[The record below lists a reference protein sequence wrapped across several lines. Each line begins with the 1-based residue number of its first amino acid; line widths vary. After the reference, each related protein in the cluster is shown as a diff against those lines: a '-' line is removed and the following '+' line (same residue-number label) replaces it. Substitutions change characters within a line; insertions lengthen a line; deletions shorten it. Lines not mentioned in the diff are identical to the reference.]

1 MERRRGVVRIERRV
15 LPELFTMLLFAVSS
29 LFAVYV
35 SQQLIIQVPTTKAS
49 STTGGLGNV
58 LIFIPLIIVFSF
70 VVIFLARR
78 KKVRFLKWLF
88 IIMVVYV
95 VFYVS
100 LIISVPI
107 AAYIADT
114 LFEFNLISLAIII
127 AMPVIF
133 LYLLAFHN
141 EWYVVDASG
150 IMLVAGVGSVWGVIV
165 GVWAAVALLIIFAV
179 YDYISVYKTK
189 HMIALA
195 EAAVD
200 ENLPLLFVIPSKRG
214 TKLSEITF
222 AGREG
227 HGVMMLGFGDVAMP
241 SILVVSAFTY
251 SYPVNWIFYVI
262 FTMIGTLAAMAVLF
276 FTNVEKPAPG
286 LPFINTGAILGF
298 LVAFLM
304 FPH

>member
-1 MERRRGVVRIERRV
+1 MEKRKMVRKIRRIV
-15 LPELFTMLLFAVSS
+15 PEISAMIIFVASS
-29 LFAVYV
+29 LFAIYV
-35 SQQLIIQVPTTKAS
+35 SEQLIIQDAGIKAT
-49 STTGGLGNV
+49 STTGGIGNV

-70 VVIFLARR
+70 AVIFLARKR
-78 KKVRFLKWLF
+78 KVRFLKWIF
-88 IIMVVYV
+88 ILMVTYV

-114 LFEFNLISLAIII
+114 LFEFNVISLAI
-127 AMPVIF
+127 VIVLPLLF
-133 LYLLAFHN
+133 LYLLAFRN

-150 IMLVAGVGSVWGVIV
+150 IMLVAGVSSVWGVIV
-165 GVWAAVALLIIFAV
+165 GIWAAVALLIIFAV

-200 ENLPLLFVIPSKRG
+200 ENLPLLFVIPSRRG
-214 TKLSEITF
+214 TKLNDITF
-222 AGREG
+222 AGREE
-227 HGVMMLGFGDVAMP
+227 HGAMMLGFGDIAMP

-251 SYPVNWIFYVI
+251 SYPVNWFYFVL
-262 FTMIGTLAAMAVLF
+262 FTMIGVLAAMFLLF

-286 LPFINTGAILGF
+286 LPYINTGAILGF
-298 LVAFLM
+298 LAAFIL
-304 FPH
+304 FSH

>member
-1 MERRRGVVRIERRV
+1 MEKRKRVRKIRRIV
-15 LPELFTMLLFAVSS
+15 PEISAMIIFVASS
-29 LFAVYV
+29 LFAIYV
-35 SQQLIIQVPTTKAS
+35 SEQLIIQDAGIKAT
-49 STTGGLGNV
+49 STTGGIGNV

-70 VVIFLARR
+70 AVIFLARKR
-78 KKVRFLKWLF
+78 KVRFLKWIF
-88 IIMVVYV
+88 ILMVTYV

-114 LFEFNLISLAIII
+114 LFEFNVISLAI
-127 AMPVIF
+127 VIVLPLLF
-133 LYLLAFHN
+133 LYLLAFRN

-150 IMLVAGVGSVWGVIV
+150 IMLVAGVSSVWGVIV
-165 GVWAAVALLIIFAV
+165 GIWAAVALLIIFAV

-200 ENLPLLFVIPSKRG
+200 ENLPLLFVIPSRRG
-214 TKLSEITF
+214 TKLNDITF
-222 AGREG
+222 AGRGE
-227 HGVMMLGFGDVAMP
+227 HGAMMLGFGDIAMP

-251 SYPVNWIFYVI
+251 SYPVNWFYFVL
-262 FTMIGTLAAMAVLF
+262 FTMIGVLAAMFLLF

-286 LPFINTGAILGF
+286 LPYINTGAILGF
-298 LVAFLM
+298 LAAFVL
-304 FPH
+304 FSH

>member
-1 MERRRGVVRIERRV
+1 MERRKRVRKIRRIV
-15 LPELFTMLLFAVSS
+15 PEISAMIIFVASS
-29 LFAVYV
+29 LFAIYV
-35 SQQLIIQVPTTKAS
+35 SEQLIIQDAGIKAT
-49 STTGGLGNV
+49 STTGGIGNV

-70 VVIFLARR
+70 AVIFLARKR
-78 KKVRFLKWLF
+78 KVRFLKWIF
-88 IIMVVYV
+88 ILMVTYV

-114 LFEFNLISLAIII
+114 QFEFNVISLAI
-127 AMPVIF
+127 VIVLPLLF
-133 LYLLAFHN
+133 LYLLAFRN

-150 IMLVAGVGSVWGVIV
+150 IMLVAGVSSVWGVIV
-165 GVWAAVALLIIFAV
+165 GIWAAVALLIIFAV

-200 ENLPLLFVIPSKRG
+200 ENLPLLFVIPSRRG
-214 TKLSEITF
+214 TKLNDITF
-222 AGREG
+222 AGRGE
-227 HGVMMLGFGDVAMP
+227 HGAMMLGFGDIAMP

-251 SYPVNWIFYVI
+251 SYPVNWFYFVL
-262 FTMIGTLAAMAVLF
+262 FTMIGVLAAMFLLF

-286 LPFINTGAILGF
+286 LPYINTGAILGF
-298 LVAFLM
+298 LAAFIL
-304 FPH
+304 FSH

>member
-1 MERRRGVVRIERRV
+1 MEKRKRVRKIRRIV
-15 LPELFTMLLFAVSS
+15 PEISAMIIFVASS
-29 LFAVYV
+29 LFAIYV
-35 SQQLIIQVPTTKAS
+35 SEQLIIQDAGIKAT
-49 STTGGLGNV
+49 STTGGIGNV

-70 VVIFLARR
+70 AVIFLARKR
-78 KKVRFLKWLF
+78 KVRFLKWIF
-88 IIMVVYV
+88 ILMVTYV

-114 LFEFNLISLAIII
+114 QFEFNVISLAI
-127 AMPVIF
+127 VIVLPLLF
-133 LYLLAFHN
+133 LYLLAFRN

-150 IMLVAGVGSVWGVIV
+150 IMLVAGVSSVWGVIV
-165 GVWAAVALLIIFAV
+165 GIWAAVALLIIFAV

-200 ENLPLLFVIPSKRG
+200 ENLPLLFVIPSRRG
-214 TKLSEITF
+214 TKLNDITF
-222 AGREG
+222 AGRGE
-227 HGVMMLGFGDVAMP
+227 HGAMMLGFGDIAMP

-251 SYPVNWIFYVI
+251 SYPVNWFYFVL
-262 FTMIGTLAAMAVLF
+262 FTMIGVLAAMFLLF

-286 LPFINTGAILGF
+286 LPYINTGAILGF
-298 LVAFLM
+298 LAAFIL
-304 FPH
+304 FSH

>member
-1 MERRRGVVRIERRV
+1 MEKRKGVRKIRRIV
-15 LPELFTMLLFAVSS
+15 PEISAMIIFVASS
-29 LFAVYV
+29 LFAIYV
-35 SQQLIIQVPTTKAS
+35 SEQLIIQDAGIKAT
-49 STTGGLGNV
+49 STTGGIGNV

-70 VVIFLARR
+70 AVIFLARKR
-78 KKVRFLKWLF
+78 KVRFLKWIF
-88 IIMVVYV
+88 ILMVTYV

-114 LFEFNLISLAIII
+114 LFEFNVISLAI
-127 AMPVIF
+127 VIVLPLLF
-133 LYLLAFHN
+133 LYLLAFRN

-150 IMLVAGVGSVWGVIV
+150 IMLVAGVSSVWGVIV
-165 GVWAAVALLIIFAV
+165 GIWAAVALLIIFAV

-200 ENLPLLFVIPSKRG
+200 ENLPLLFVIPSRRG
-214 TKLSEITF
+214 TKLNDITF
-222 AGREG
+222 AGRGE
-227 HGVMMLGFGDVAMP
+227 HGAMMLGFGDIAMP

-251 SYPVNWIFYVI
+251 SYPVNWFYFVL
-262 FTMIGTLAAMAVLF
+262 FTMIGVLAAMFLLF

-286 LPFINTGAILGF
+286 LPYINTGAILGF
-298 LVAFLM
+298 LAAFIL
-304 FPH
+304 FSH

>member
-1 MERRRGVVRIERRV
+1 MERRKRVRKIRRIV
-15 LPELFTMLLFAVSS
+15 PEISAMIIFVASS
-29 LFAVYV
+29 LFAIYV
-35 SQQLIIQVPTTKAS
+35 SQQLIIQDAGIKAT
-49 STTGGLGNV
+49 STTGGIGNV

-70 VVIFLARR
+70 AVIFLAR
-78 KKVRFLKWLF
+78 KKRVRFLKWVF
-88 IIMVVYV
+88 ILMVTYV

-114 LFEFNLISLAIII
+114 LFEFNVISLAIVI
-127 AMPVIF
+127 ALPLLF
-133 LYLLAFHN
+133 LYLLAFRN

-150 IMLVAGVGSVWGVIV
+150 IMLVAGVSSVWGVIV
-165 GVWAAVALLIIFAV
+165 GIWAAVALLIIFAV

-200 ENLPLLFVIPSKRG
+200 ENLPLLFVIPSRRG
-214 TKLSEITF
+214 TKLKDITF
-222 AGREG
+222 AGRG
-227 HGVMMLGFGDVAMP
+227 DHGAMMLGFGDIAMP

-251 SYPVNWIFYVI
+251 SYPVNWFYFVL
-262 FTMIGTLAAMAVLF
+262 FTMIGVLLAMFLLF

-286 LPFINTGAILGF
+286 LPYINTGAILGF
-298 LVAFLM
+298 LAAFIL
-304 FPH
+304 FSH

>member
-1 MERRRGVVRIERRV
+1 MERRKRVRKIRRIV
-15 LPELFTMLLFAVSS
+15 PEISAMIIFVASS
-29 LFAVYV
+29 LFAIYV
-35 SQQLIIQVPTTKAS
+35 SEQLIIQDAGIKAT
-49 STTGGLGNV
+49 STTGGIGNV

-70 VVIFLARR
+70 AVIFLARKR
-78 KKVRFLKWLF
+78 KVRFLKWIF
-88 IIMVVYV
+88 ILMVTYV

-114 LFEFNLISLAIII
+114 LFEFNVISLAI
-127 AMPVIF
+127 VIVLPLLF
-133 LYLLAFHN
+133 LYLLAFRN

-150 IMLVAGVGSVWGVIV
+150 IMLVAGVSSVWGVIV
-165 GVWAAVALLIIFAV
+165 GIWAAVALLIIFAV

-200 ENLPLLFVIPSKRG
+200 ENLPLLFVIPSRRG
-214 TKLSEITF
+214 TKLNDITF
-222 AGREG
+222 AGRGE
-227 HGVMMLGFGDVAMP
+227 HGAMMLGFGDIAMP

-251 SYPVNWIFYVI
+251 SYPVNWFYFVL
-262 FTMIGTLAAMAVLF
+262 FTMIGVLAAMFLLF

-286 LPFINTGAILGF
+286 LPYINTGAILGF
-298 LVAFLM
+298 LAAFIL
-304 FPH
+304 FSH

>member
-1 MERRRGVVRIERRV
+1 MEKRKRVRKIRRIV
-15 LPELFTMLLFAVSS
+15 PEISAMIIFVASS
-29 LFAVYV
+29 LFAIYV
-35 SQQLIIQVPTTKAS
+35 SEQLIIQDAGIKAT
-49 STTGGLGNV
+49 STTGGIGNV

-70 VVIFLARR
+70 AVIFLARKR
-78 KKVRFLKWLF
+78 KMRFLKWIF
-88 IIMVVYV
+88 ILMVTYV

-114 LFEFNLISLAIII
+114 LFEFNVISLAI
-127 AMPVIF
+127 VIVLPLLF
-133 LYLLAFHN
+133 LYLLAFRN

-150 IMLVAGVGSVWGVIV
+150 IMLVAGVSSVWGVIV
-165 GVWAAVALLIIFAV
+165 GIWAAVALLIIFAV

-200 ENLPLLFVIPSKRG
+200 ENLPLLFVIPSRRG
-214 TKLSEITF
+214 TKLNDITF
-222 AGREG
+222 AGRGE
-227 HGVMMLGFGDVAMP
+227 HGAMMLGFGDIAMP

-251 SYPVNWIFYVI
+251 SYPVNWFYFVL
-262 FTMIGTLAAMAVLF
+262 FTMIGVLAAMFLLF

-286 LPFINTGAILGF
+286 LPYINTGAILGF
-298 LVAFLM
+298 LAAFIL
-304 FPH
+304 FSH

>member
-1 MERRRGVVRIERRV
+1 MEKRKRVRKIRRIV
-15 LPELFTMLLFAVSS
+15 PEISAMIIFVASS
-29 LFAVYV
+29 LFAIYV
-35 SQQLIIQVPTTKAS
+35 SEQLIIQDAGIKAT
-49 STTGGLGNV
+49 STTGGIGNV

-70 VVIFLARR
+70 AVIFLARKR
-78 KKVRFLKWLF
+78 KVRFLKWIF
-88 IIMVVYV
+88 ILMVTYV

-114 LFEFNLISLAIII
+114 LFEFNVISLAI
-127 AMPVIF
+127 VIVLPLLF
-133 LYLLAFHN
+133 LYLLAFRN

-150 IMLVAGVGSVWGVIV
+150 IMLVAGVSSVWGVIV
-165 GVWAAVALLIIFAV
+165 GIWAAVALLIIFAV

-200 ENLPLLFVIPSKRG
+200 ENLPLLFVIPSRRG
-214 TKLSEITF
+214 TKLNDITF
-222 AGREG
+222 AGRGE
-227 HGVMMLGFGDVAMP
+227 HGAMMLGFGDIAMP

-251 SYPVNWIFYVI
+251 SYPVNWFYFVL
-262 FTMIGTLAAMAVLF
+262 FTMIGVLAAMFLLF

-286 LPFINTGAILGF
+286 LPYINTGAILGF
-298 LVAFLM
+298 LAAFIL
-304 FPH
+304 FSH

>member
-1 MERRRGVVRIERRV
+1 MEKRKRVRKIRRIV
-15 LPELFTMLLFAVSS
+15 PEISAMIIFVASS
-29 LFAVYV
+29 LFAIYV
-35 SQQLIIQVPTTKAS
+35 SEQLIIQDAGIKAT
-49 STTGGLGNV
+49 STTGGIGNV

-70 VVIFLARR
+70 AVIFLARKR
-78 KKVRFLKWLF
+78 KMRFLKWIF
-88 IIMVVYV
+88 ILMVTYV

-114 LFEFNLISLAIII
+114 LFEFNVISLAI
-127 AMPVIF
+127 VIVLPLLF
-133 LYLLAFHN
+133 LYLLAFRN

-150 IMLVAGVGSVWGVIV
+150 IMLVAGVSSVWGVIV
-165 GVWAAVALLIIFAV
+165 GIWAAVALLIIFAV

-200 ENLPLLFVIPSKRG
+200 ENLPLLFVIPSRRG
-214 TKLSEITF
+214 TKLNDITF
-222 AGREG
+222 AGRGE
-227 HGVMMLGFGDVAMP
+227 HGAMMLGFGDIAMP

-251 SYPVNWIFYVI
+251 SYPVNWFYFVL
-262 FTMIGTLAAMAVLF
+262 FTMIGVLAAMFLLF

-286 LPFINTGAILGF
+286 LPYINTGAILGF
-298 LVAFLM
+298 LAAFVL
-304 FPH
+304 FSH

>member
-1 MERRRGVVRIERRV
+1 MGKRKGVRRV
-15 LPELFTMLLFAVSS
+15 RRILPEISAMIIFVASS
-29 LFAVYV
+29 LFAIYV
-35 SQQLIIQVPTTKAS
+35 SEQLIIQDAGIKAT
-49 STTGGLGNV
+49 STTGGIGNV

-70 VVIFLARR
+70 AVIFLAR
-78 KKVRFLKWLF
+78 KKRVRFLKWIF
-88 IIMVVYV
+88 ILMVTYV

-114 LFEFNLISLAIII
+114 LFEFNVISLAI
-127 AMPVIF
+127 VIVLPLLF
-133 LYLLAFHN
+133 LYLLAFRN

-150 IMLVAGVGSVWGVIV
+150 IMLVAGVSSVWGVIV
-165 GVWAAVALLIIFAV
+165 GIWAAVALLIIFAV

-200 ENLPLLFVIPSKRG
+200 ENLPLLFVIPSRRG
-214 TKLSEITF
+214 TKLNDITF
-222 AGREG
+222 AGRGE
-227 HGVMMLGFGDVAMP
+227 HGAMMLGFGDIAMP

-251 SYPVNWIFYVI
+251 SYPVNWFYFVL
-262 FTMIGTLAAMAVLF
+262 FTMVGVLVAMFLLF

-286 LPFINTGAILGF
+286 LPYINTGAILGF
-298 LVAFLM
+298 LAAFIL
-304 FPH
+304 FSH